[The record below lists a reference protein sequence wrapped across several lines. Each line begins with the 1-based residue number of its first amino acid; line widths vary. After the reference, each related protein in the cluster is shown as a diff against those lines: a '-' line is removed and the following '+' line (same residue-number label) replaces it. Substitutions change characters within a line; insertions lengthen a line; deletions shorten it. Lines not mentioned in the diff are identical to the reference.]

1 MISIIIVNWN
11 SGAQVFDALS
21 SIAANHSDLVN
32 KVIVVDNNSTDGS
45 LVAVAGCV
53 ALLPFDLQII
63 RNHENRGFGA
73 ACNQGGRASLSEFL
87 LFFNPDAQL
96 FSDSLSVPISY
107 MQQSENSDVG
117 ICGVQLIDRAG
128 HVAST
133 CSRFPSVLAFAAQ
146 ALGLNKIPRLRS
158 WSQQMGEWDHSTS
171 RQVDQVIGAFFLIRR
186 TVFEALNGFDERFF
200 VYFEEVDVSY
210 RARQAGWRSVYLAT
224 ARAFHAG
231 GGTSQQVKAARLF
244 YSLRSRLLYGFK
256 HFSRLRAW
264 ALVGVTLLVEPISRL
279 VFSAIRGGRED
290 VLNTLR
296 AYGMLW
302 RALPS
307 VLRGRPR

>member
-1 MISIIIVNWN
+1 MS
-11 SGAQVFDALS
+11 
-21 SIAANHSDLVN
+21 
-32 KVIVVDNNSTDGS
+32 
-45 LVAVAGCV
+45 
-53 ALLPFDLQII
+53 
-63 RNHENRGFGA
+63 
-73 ACNQGGRASLSEFL
+73 
-87 LFFNPDAQL
+87 
-96 FSDSLSVPISY
+96 
-107 MQQSENSDVG
+107 
-117 ICGVQLIDRAG
+117 
-128 HVAST
+128 
-133 CSRFPSVLAFAAQ
+133 
-146 ALGLNKIPRLRS
+146 
-158 WSQQMGEWDHSTS
+158 EWDHATN
-171 RQVDQVIGAFFLIRR
+171 RDVDQVIGAFFLIRR

-307 VLRGRPR
+307 ILKGRPR